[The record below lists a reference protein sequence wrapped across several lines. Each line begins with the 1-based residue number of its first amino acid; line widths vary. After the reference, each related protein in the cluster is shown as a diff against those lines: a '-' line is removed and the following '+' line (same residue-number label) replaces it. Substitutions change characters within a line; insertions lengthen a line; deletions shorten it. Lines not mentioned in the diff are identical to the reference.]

1 MGIVRKRQSR
11 SCAVG
16 SGFTP
21 DPTVDP
27 TPDPIDGQPAGSGFT
42 PDPTVDPTPDP
53 IDGQPQGL
61 PRQNKQLTNNN
72 SQLYLY
78 MNLSRNTTIAATIVV
93 AVSILSYSYL
103 HRFQYSESN
112 NITVKGLG
120 AVDFKSDL
128 IVWEGSFKAESN
140 TLNDAYAQLSAD
152 RAVVKEFLKNKG
164 IVEKE
169 IIFGAVSTSERTKNI
184 YNSEGNVI
192 GEDFI
197 GYRLRQ
203 SVRIGSGDLEKVELV
218 SRSIT
223 EVLNNGVKFY
233 SESPSYFYTK
243 LQDLKLDLVSKAT
256 EDAKTRANIIAKMGG
271 ASIGDLKTAQMGVFQ
286 IVGKNSNEEYSWG
299 GSFNTTSKYK
309 TASITMDLTYELKN

>member
-1 MGIVRKRQSR
+1 
-11 SCAVG
+11 
-16 SGFTP
+16 
-21 DPTVDP
+21 
-27 TPDPIDGQPAGSGFT
+27 
-42 PDPTVDPTPDP
+42 
-53 IDGQPQGL
+53 
-61 PRQNKQLTNNN
+61 
-72 SQLYLY
+72 

-197 GYRLRQ
+197 GYRLR
-203 SVRIGSGDLEKVELV
+203 
-218 SRSIT
+218 
-223 EVLNNGVKFY
+223 
-233 SESPSYFYTK
+233 
-243 LQDLKLDLVSKAT
+243 
-256 EDAKTRANIIAKMGG
+256 
-271 ASIGDLKTAQMGVFQ
+271 
-286 IVGKNSNEEYSWG
+286 
-299 GSFNTTSKYK
+299 
-309 TASITMDLTYELKN
+309 

>member
-1 MGIVRKRQSR
+1 
-11 SCAVG
+11 
-16 SGFTP
+16 
-21 DPTVDP
+21 
-27 TPDPIDGQPAGSGFT
+27 
-42 PDPTVDPTPDP
+42 
-53 IDGQPQGL
+53 
-61 PRQNKQLTNNN
+61 
-72 SQLYLY
+72 
-78 MNLSRNTTIAATIVV
+78 MNVSRNTTIAATIVV

-128 IVWEGSFKAESN
+128 IVWEGSFNAESN

-164 IVEKE
+164 IAEKE

-184 YNSEGNVI
+184 YNAEGNVI

-197 GYRLRQ
+197 GYRLSQ

-271 ASIGDLKTAQMGVFQ
+271 ASIGDPKTAQMGVFQ
-286 IVGKNSNEEYSWG
+286 IVGQNSNEEYSWG
-299 GSFNTTSKYK
+299 GSYNTTSKYK

>member
-1 MGIVRKRQSR
+1 M
-11 SCAVG
+11 
-16 SGFTP
+16 
-21 DPTVDP
+21 
-27 TPDPIDGQPAGSGFT
+27 
-42 PDPTVDPTPDP
+42 
-53 IDGQPQGL
+53 
-61 PRQNKQLTNNN
+61 
-72 SQLYLY
+72 
-78 MNLSRNTTIAATIVV
+78 
-93 AVSILSYSYL
+93 
-103 HRFQYSESN
+103 
-112 NITVKGLG
+112 
-120 AVDFKSDL
+120 
-128 IVWEGSFKAESN
+128 
-140 TLNDAYAQLSAD
+140 
-152 RAVVKEFLKNKG
+152 KEFLKNKG